1 MVASLCLASADQEQ
15 IWLFNFDSSL
25 KRAHFSYAKFEL
37 TVEQAVELSCPRRW
51 KYLLCTFWQVVKLQT
66 KSTLAESSVES

>member
-1 MVASLCLASADQEQ
+1 MASPCLASADQEQ

-37 TVEQAVELSCPRRW
+37 MVEQEVELASPRRL
-51 KYLLCTFWQVVKLQT
+51 KYLLCTFWQAVKLQT
-66 KSTLAESSVES
+66 KSTLAESSVGS